1 MNAKTAVNRYYELVD
16 KFQNGYFWGGFGNS
30 QQRKRME
37 KENNFDFSGE
47 INGKELKIHF
57 SINPSRNNL
66 YKRQS
71 ITLDGKRVQRR
82 TMMRLL
88 NEKEA

>member
-1 MNAKTAVNRYYELVD
+1 MDAKKVVNRYYELVD
-16 KFQNGYFWGGFGNS
+16 KFQNGYFWSGFGNS
-30 QQRKRME
+30 QQRQKME
-37 KENNFDFSGE
+37 KENNFDFIGE
-47 INGKELKIHF
+47 IDGGKLEIHF

-71 ITLDGKRVQRR
+71 ITLNGKRVQRR